1 MASAVI
7 LPEVEDASQRLPR
20 KRRQSSES
28 DNDAKRRRVSHD
40 EGHSREM
47 PASTPA
53 ATTGSESGRLA
64 GGQAAEERKRGRRL
78 FGALLGTL
86 SQSSSSSTAQK
97 RRSVI
102 EKKQQDKLKQQTVE
116 ADEQPKEKL
125 EALMKIRGKE
135 QRIFDKQSVRFVGER
150 RIHGLRTD
158 SSADEDPPLQS
169 EGASA
174 LFADEGR
181 TSTCTFLMPRETQP
195 VANSAA
201 SSTSLGN

>member
-7 LPEVEDASQRLPR
+7 LPEVDDASQPLPR
-20 KRRQSSES
+20 KRRQSPES

-40 EGHSREM
+40 EGHSREI
-47 PASTPA
+47 STSAPA
-53 ATTGSESGRLA
+53 ATTGPESGRLA
-64 GGQAAEERKRGRRL
+64 GGQAAEERLRGRRL

-86 SQSSSSSTAQK
+86 SQSSSSTAQK
-97 RRSVI
+97 RRSGI
-102 EKKQQDKLKQQTVE
+102 EKKQQDKLKQQTEE
-116 ADEQPKEKL
+116 ADEQTKEKL
-125 EALMKIRGKE
+125 EALMQTRRKE
-135 QRIFDKQSVRFVGER
+135 QRVFDKQSVRFVGER

-181 TSTCTFLMPRETQP
+181 TSTCTFLMPREAHP